1 MMTLQNTSL
10 DLHAKQ
16 DQTDLGI
23 YPEDL
28 GDLIARLRVEIE
40 SLMISLQAG
49 EIDPIV
55 WQAEFERFLVRYHE
69 AAYMAGHGTTRMS
82 SVDLQNVKFYV
93 GSQLEF
99 LDNFRLVIQSAAE
112 FMDGWK
118 SRAEMYAGGIKK
130 PYWKGKTKFLPLP
143 AMPAEGTQCMDNCGC
158 EWDIEVIDEDN
169 GDYDAYWR
177 LGKLK
182 NCQTCLERSIQWS
195 PLEIRGDELEIPEE
209 MVG

>member
-1 MMTLQNTSL
+1 MLQE
-10 DLHAKQ
+10 AIEIQEKQ

-28 GDLIARLRVEIE
+28 GDLIGRLRIEIE

-69 AAYMAGHGTTRMS
+69 AAYMAGQGTTRMS
-82 SVDLQNVKFYV
+82 SIDLRNVKFYV

-99 LDNFRLVIQSAAE
+99 LDNFRLVIQSAEE
-112 FMDGWK
+112 FMNGWI

-130 PYWKGKTKFLPLP
+130 PYWKARTKVLPLP

-158 EWDIEVIDEDN
+158 AWEIEVLDEGT

-177 LGKLK
+177 LGKRD
-182 NCQTCLERSIQWS
+182 NCQTCLERAFQWS
-195 PLEIRGDELEIPEE
+195 PLEIRGSELLIPEGME
-209 MVG
+209 G